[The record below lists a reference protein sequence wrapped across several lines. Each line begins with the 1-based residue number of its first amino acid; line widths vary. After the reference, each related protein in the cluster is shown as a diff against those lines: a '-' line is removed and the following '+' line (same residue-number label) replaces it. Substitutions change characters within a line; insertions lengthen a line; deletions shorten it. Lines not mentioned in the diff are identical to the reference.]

1 MNSLLLILSKKKYLG
16 PALLFATLNVFFGT
30 WAIYIPAIIKR
41 IGIDEAELGLALLF
55 FGLGTFIML
64 MAAPV
69 LIKRL
74 KVGKASA
81 YGIFMLG
88 LFFLFPFI
96 ADSYGQLCASLFLV
110 GMAGGFTDIAI
121 NTLVTEIEKEESV
134 HIMSASHGFF
144 SLGGMLSAGIG
155 TLFLPY
161 VAQPFFHMLT
171 LVVLMTIINSCLVL
185 GYFNISS
192 KKIDPIPFNLKYFL
206 PLGGLII
213 IGFFIMAA
221 EGAIIDWSALYLKKV
236 SMAKE
241 SFIGMGYFSFSFTM
255 ALGRFF
261 GDGISVRYGSK
272 KIILLGCI
280 TAVVGFGAVL
290 MVRPLFAITGFGL
303 VGLGFSVI
311 VPELF
316 RIGGKMKNIN
326 SAEGISLIS
335 GSGFLGFL
343 VGPVLLGYLAKISS
357 LRLSMLTLLFF
368 TLISF
373 LTALTLNKK

>member
-1 MNSLLLILSKKKYLG
+1 MNSLMLILSRKKYLA

-30 WAIYIPAIIKR
+30 WAIYIPTIIKK
-41 IGIDEAELGLALLF
+41 IGIDEAELGFALLF
-55 FGLGTFIML
+55 FGLGTFLML
-64 MAAPV
+64 IVAPA

-74 KVGKASA
+74 GVGRASA
-81 YGIFMLG
+81 YGIFILG
-88 LFFLFPFI
+88 LVFLFPFT
-96 ADSYGQLCASLFLV
+96 ANSYMQLCVSLFLV

-121 NTLVTEIEKEESV
+121 NTLVTEIEKEENV

-155 TLFLPY
+155 SLFLPY
-161 VAQPFFHMLT
+161 VAQPLYHMLI
-171 LVVLMTIINSCLVL
+171 LVVLLTIINSCLVL
-185 GYFNISS
+185 NYITINT
-192 KKIDPIPFNLKYFL
+192 KKIDGIPFNLKYFL
-206 PLGGLII
+206 PLTGLII

-241 SFIGMGYFSFSFTM
+241 SFIGMGYFAFSFTM

-280 TAVVGFGAVL
+280 TAVIGFSAVL
-290 MVRPLFAITGFGL
+290 MVRPFLAIVGFGL

-357 LRLSMLTLLFF
+357 LRLSIFALLFF

-373 LTALTLNKK
+373 LTAFTLKKK